1 MCYEAIVSRCRNA
14 RRPEEKEATE
24 MFVTVSTYLA
34 RAGEED
40 AIVALHEGWQR
51 TLQPKAAGYISG
63 ELLRNEANTREF
75 IAIMRFE
82 RQEFIQELA
91 DTPEQQVWTQRLES
105 LVEIAPVHRENVSEW
120 P

>member
-1 MCYEAIVSRCRNA
+1 
-14 RRPEEKEATE
+14 
-24 MFVTVSTYLA
+24 MFVTVSTYQA

-40 AIVALHEGWQR
+40 AIVALHEDWQR

-63 ELLRNEANTREF
+63 ELLRNAANAREF

-82 RQEFIQELA
+82 RQEFFQELA

-105 LVEIAPVHRENVSEW
+105 LVEIAPVHRECVSEW
-120 P
+120 PV

>member
-1 MCYEAIVSRCRNA
+1 
-14 RRPEEKEATE
+14 
-24 MFVTVSTYLA
+24 MFVTVSTYQA

-40 AIVALHEGWQR
+40 AIVALYEDWQR

-63 ELLRNEANTREF
+63 ELLRNVANAHEF

-82 RQEFIQELA
+82 HREFAQELA

-105 LVEIAPVHRENVSEW
+105 LVEIAPIHRECMSEW
-120 P
+120 PA